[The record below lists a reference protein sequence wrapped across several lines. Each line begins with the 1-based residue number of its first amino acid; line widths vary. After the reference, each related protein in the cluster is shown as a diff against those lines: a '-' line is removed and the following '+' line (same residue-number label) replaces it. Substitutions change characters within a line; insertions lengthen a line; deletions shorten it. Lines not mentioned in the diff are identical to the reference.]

1 MTCAAHCRFGAAEEM
16 EKRNSR
22 IWWLCGILLLLGLF
36 HRLPTSLSYSLHFD
50 EPFWMLRGEWL
61 FEQLESGS
69 WDTLTREFW
78 NVRRVD
84 RDGPVYVA
92 SMGSGAPTALVTG
105 LGQRWGGVEGSAS
118 PRRVPNARLFHALL
132 SSVTPALLTGLAW
145 ACGMAW
151 PGLLAFGTF
160 LLLSPQLRT
169 FTAIAHMESVLVIT
183 LLGSVLLFE
192 IGRTRRR
199 WLWIVLGGLIYGVGF
214 ATRVNAAAAFLTLL
228 VFLILEAVRQPSVR
242 DGRWKTWGIF
252 ELFVFG
258 SFGYLSF
265 LILFPPI
272 WPSPVFG
279 FIRFLFQYGGA
290 AGATTRFD
298 VLGAIFP
305 DSLIWVNQLFA
316 ALAICGLGMRE
327 VRRQRL
333 FQLFWIFLLIS
344 LAILSQSV
352 TPTNAR
358 YLASVVPALGG
369 AGAVVVSSLWLR
381 FGTDSHLRS
390 VALAGLLMLV
400 GLGFISLMR
409 ERERESE
416 LNTFYSRISIELFSE
431 VQFWK
436 PNFRVLQQPGI
447 SAESRLHILT
457 PAWHVPIIYLGLG
470 MSDLRRMEYW
480 EEGWIR
486 DNQAVDKVC
495 RPGDWILS
503 EQDDEIAG
511 LIDRRQLHT
520 LVFGQCP

>member
-1 MTCAAHCRFGAAEEM
+1 MAHCPFVTVEEM

-36 HRLPTSLSYSLHFD
+36 YRLPTSLSYSLHFD

-61 FEQLESGS
+61 LEQLESGS
-69 WDTLTREFW
+69 WNTLTREFW

-84 RDGPVYVA
+84 PDGPVYVA
-92 SMGSGAPTALVTG
+92 SMGSGVPAALVTG

-118 PRRVPNARLFHALL
+118 PGRVPKARLFHALL
-132 SSVTPALLTGLAW
+132 SSLTPALLTGLAW

-151 PGLLAFGTF
+151 PGLLAFGSF

-169 FTAIAHMESVLVIT
+169 FTAIAHMESVLAIT

-192 IGRTRRR
+192 AGRTRRR
-199 WLWIVLGGLIYGVGF
+199 WLWIVLGGLVYGVGF
-214 ATRVNAAAAFLTLL
+214 ATRVNAASAFLTLL
-228 VFLILEAVRQPSVR
+228 VFLVLEAARQPVWR
-242 DGRWKTWGIF
+242 DRRWKTWGLL
-252 ELFVFG
+252 ELLCFG

-279 FIRFLFQYGGA
+279 FLRFLFQYGGA
-290 AGATTRFD
+290 AGAATRFE
-298 VLGAIFP
+298 VLGAMFP

-333 FQLFWIFLLIS
+333 FQLCWIFLIIS
-344 LAILSQSV
+344 LTILSQSV
-352 TPTNAR
+352 TLANAR
-358 YLASVVPALGG
+358 YLTSVVPALGG
-369 AGAVVVSSLWLR
+369 AGAVTVGSLWFR
-381 FGTDSHLRS
+381 FGLESRLRA
-390 VALAGLLMLV
+390 VEMAGLLTLL
-400 GLGFISLMR
+400 GLGFFSLIR

-416 LNTFYSRISIELFSE
+416 LSTFYSRISIQLFSE
-431 VQFWK
+431 VQFWR
-436 PNFRVLQQPGI
+436 PDFRVLHQSEL
-447 SAESRLHILT
+447 SARPRLHIAT
-457 PAWHVPIIYLGLG
+457 PAWHVPITYLGLG
-470 MSDLRRMEYW
+470 MSDLRRREYW

-486 DNQAVDKVC
+486 DNQEVDKVC

-503 EQDDEIAG
+503 EYEDEIAG